1 MSAKYYGT
9 EKIGET
15 FEYNGKTYK
24 VMTDE
29 RYRGVCFKCAFNK
42 SSVSGCNKMKCLP
55 FKREDGKN
63 VYYIEVS
70 Q

>member
-15 FEYNGKTYK
+15 FMFEGKKYK
-24 VMTDE
+24 VVED
-29 RYRGVCFKCAFNK
+29 RDAHCDHCAFSNADTCEMQCYP
-42 SSVSGCNKMKCLP
+42 SG
-55 FKREDGKN
+55 REDGKF
-63 VYYIEVS
+63 VKYVEVK